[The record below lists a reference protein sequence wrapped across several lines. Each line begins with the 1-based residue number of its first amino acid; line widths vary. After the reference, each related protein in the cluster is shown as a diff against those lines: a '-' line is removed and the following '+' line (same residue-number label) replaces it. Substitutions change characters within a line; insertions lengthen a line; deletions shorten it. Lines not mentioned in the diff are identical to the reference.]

1 MRSIAAPSAYTRR
14 SAQRASELE
23 AAMTHPAPMPFEAI
37 PTAAKPWWS
46 VVLRFLLHVGFL
58 AIALGCLA
66 AYEHFAAE
74 GQSNAS
80 IVSLVAAAGFG
91 FLPLRDLARVVFRIG
106 GTALHGVHLVGGLA
120 LAAIPF
126 TGVVS
131 GTSVLSHAALAP
143 FSMMGAAQALMHSN
157 QPRNAK
163 QEAALRQ
170 FVASLPQIEQLAGP
184 KSFSSPES
192 AARAAAVLSDI
203 VAKAQVLGETELD
216 ADPEFQGALRQ
227 VTTRFGAGLGLDA
240 VDVALNQLAANPAM
254 ARLVPGI
261 REQVTVA
268 RQAIAGAHA
277 PTHGQTH
284 APTHG

>member
-1 MRSIAAPSAYTRR
+1 
-14 SAQRASELE
+14 
-23 AAMTHPAPMPFEAI
+23 MTHPAPMSLEGLPA
-37 PTAAKPWWS
+37 PTKPWWS
-46 VVLRFLLHVGFL
+46 VVLRFFLHAGFL
-58 AIALGCLA
+58 VIALGCLA

-74 GQSNAS
+74 GQSNAA

-91 FLPLRDLARVVFRIG
+91 FLPLRDLARVVFKIG
-106 GTALHGVHLVGGLA
+106 GAALHGVHLVGGLA
-120 LAAIPF
+120 LVALPL

-157 QPRNAK
+157 QPRNAQ

-170 FVASLPQIEQLAGP
+170 FVASLPQIEQLAGA

-192 AARAAAVLSDI
+192 AARAAAILSDI
-203 VAKAQVLGETELD
+203 VGKAQVLGQTELD
-216 ADPEFQGALRQ
+216 SDPEFQSALRQ

-240 VDVALNQLAANPAM
+240 VDVALNQLAANPAT

-261 REQVTVA
+261 REQVTAA
-268 RQAIAGAHA
+268 RRTIAGSQA
-277 PTHGQTH
+277 PTH
-284 APTHG
+284 APTHTPTHVPTHG

>member
-1 MRSIAAPSAYTRR
+1 
-14 SAQRASELE
+14 
-23 AAMTHPAPMPFEAI
+23 MTHPAPPSFEGV
-37 PTAAKPWWS
+37 PSPAKPWWS
-46 VVLRFLLHVGFL
+46 IVVRFFVHAGFLL
-58 AIALGCLA
+58 IALGCLA
-66 AYEHFAAE
+66 GYEHFAAE

-91 FLPLRDLARVVFRIG
+91 FLPLRDLARVVFKIG
-106 GTALHGVHLVGGLA
+106 RTALHGVHLVGGLA

-170 FVASLPQIEQLAGP
+170 FVASLPQIEQFAG
-184 KSFSSPES
+184 SNFTSPEG
-192 AARAAAVLSDI
+192 AARAAAVLTDI
-203 VAKAQVLGETELD
+203 VAKAQALGQTELE
-216 ADPEFQGALRQ
+216 ADPEFQSALRQ

-240 VDVALNQLAANPAM
+240 VDVALNQLAANPPA
-254 ARLVPGI
+254 AHVVPGL
-261 REQVTVA
+261 REQVATA
-268 RQAIAGAHA
+268 RRAISGAHA
-277 PTHGQTH
+277 PTHAPTG
-284 APTHG
+284 PTHG